1 MCKVTAP
8 VHPILPSLVEE
19 YVQSVVLGPNSGQN
33 NRNSLYATVPTMRHQ
48 PFTEQEITSVFVG
61 NNSSTAAQ
69 LLFLYYLLLY
79 HDLYLS
85 NLRTLGK
92 QNNHFVKTEGPSVRD
107 YLL

>member
-1 MCKVTAP
+1 VIAP

-33 NRNSLYATVPTMRHQ
+33 SRSSLYAAVPTMRHQ
-48 PFTEQEITSVFVG
+48 PFTEEEITNVFTAD
-61 NNSSTAAQ
+61 NYSTTAQ

-92 QNNHFVKTEGPSVRD
+92 
-107 YLL
+107 